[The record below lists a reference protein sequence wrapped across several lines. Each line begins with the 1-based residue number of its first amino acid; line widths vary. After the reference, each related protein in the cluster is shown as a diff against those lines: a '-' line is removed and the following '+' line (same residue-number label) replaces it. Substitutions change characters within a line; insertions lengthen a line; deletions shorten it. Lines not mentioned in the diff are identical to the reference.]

1 MLERL
6 KSMLRPPEQKA
17 SRSARLIALES
28 GGRAR
33 WTPRDYAALAR
44 EGYGK
49 NAIVHR
55 AVRLIAES
63 VGAVSFILYEGTA
76 ERNAHPLLDLIARP
90 NPRQDGASFLES
102 VASYLELAGNAYIEA
117 VGIAGE
123 DGAQAS
129 VNVRELYALRPD
141 RMKLVPGADGWP
153 QGYEYTVAGQT
164 VRFDQSAPQPPI
176 LQLSLFNPLDDYYG
190 LSPLEAA
197 AVAVDTHNAAAKWN
211 KALLDNAARP
221 SGALVYDGPD
231 GLILSDQQFERLK
244 RELDEQY
251 QGPNNAG
258 RPMVLEGGLD
268 WKAMSLSPKDM
279 DFMEAKHAAAR
290 EIALAFGVPP
300 MLLAIPG
307 DNTYSNYQEAN
318 RVFFRQ
324 TVLPLANRIGAALAQ
339 WLAPS
344 FGDGLTLAVDS
355 DKIEALSA
363 DRAALWERVTKAPF
377 LTVNEKRLATGYGAV
392 EGGDAFSH

>member
-1 MLERL
+1 MFERL
-6 KSMLRPPEQKA
+6 RKLIAAPEQKV
-17 SRSARLIALES
+17 SRTGRLIALES

-33 WTPRDYAALAR
+33 WTPRDYAALTR
-44 EGYGK
+44 EGFCR
-49 NAIVHR
+49 NAIVYR

-63 VGAVSFILYEGTA
+63 IGSVSFVLYEGGREHST
-76 ERNAHPLLDLIARP
+76 HPLLDLLARP
-90 NPRQDGASFLES
+90 NPRQDGASFLDN
-102 VASYLELAGNAYIEA
+102 VATHLLLAGNGYVEA
-117 VGIAGE
+117 VSLDGE
-123 DGAQAS
+123 GSGPQGTPH
-129 VNVRELYALRPD
+129 VRELYALRPD
-141 RMKLVPGADGWP
+141 RMKVVPGPDGWP
-153 QGYEYTVAGQT
+153 LAYEYTVTGAT
-164 VRFDQSAPQPPI
+164 VRFAQDVSQPPI
-176 LQLSLFNPLDDYYG
+176 LHLTLTHPLDDYYG

-221 SGALVYDGPD
+221 SGALVYSGPD
-231 GLILSDQQFERLK
+231 GFLLSEAQFERLQG
-244 RELDEQY
+244 ELEKQY
-251 QGPNNAG
+251 QGTANAG
-258 RPMVLEGGLD
+258 RPLVLEGGLD

-318 RVFFRQ
+318 RVFWRQ
-324 TVLPLANRIGAALAQ
+324 TVLPLAGRVAGALTQ

-344 FGDGLTLAVDS
+344 FGDGLTLAVDT
-355 DKIEALSA
+355 DRIEALSP

-377 LTVNEKRLATGYGAV
+377 LTVNEKRAATGYGAV
-392 EGGDAFSH
+392 AGGDVFG